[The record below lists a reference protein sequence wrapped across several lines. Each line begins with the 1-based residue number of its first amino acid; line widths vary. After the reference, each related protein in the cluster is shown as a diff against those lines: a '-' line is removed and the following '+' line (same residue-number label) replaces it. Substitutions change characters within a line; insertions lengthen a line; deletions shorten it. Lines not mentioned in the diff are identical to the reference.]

1 MRLSLKNSQMKGAER
16 FRQNS
21 LLFSDACFATF
32 RMDSRE
38 TVRKKPW
45 KQTVTFDHNICFLY
59 LEGLL
64 IVSSGVFPWVY
75 I

>member
-1 MRLSLKNSQMKGAER
+1 MKNWQMKGAER

-32 RMDSRE
+32 SMDSKE

-45 KQTVTFDHNICFLY
+45 KQTVTLGQ
-59 LEGLL
+59 E
-64 IVSSGVFPWVY
+64 
-75 I
+75 

>member
-1 MRLSLKNSQMKGAER
+1 MKNWQMKGAER

-32 RMDSRE
+32 RMDSKE

-45 KQTVTFDHNICFLY
+45 KQMVTFGQN
-59 LEGLL
+59 
-64 IVSSGVFPWVY
+64 
-75 I
+75 